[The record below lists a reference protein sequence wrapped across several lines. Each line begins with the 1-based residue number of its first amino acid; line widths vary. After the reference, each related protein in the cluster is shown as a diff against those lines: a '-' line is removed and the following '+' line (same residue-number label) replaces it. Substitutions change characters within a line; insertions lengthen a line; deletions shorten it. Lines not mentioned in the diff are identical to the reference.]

1 MSESEETPP
10 ARPLLRIVRGD
21 PSETELAALTAV
33 VAAAASAGGGEEPE
47 KPERT
52 SFWADR
58 AALVRRPLPQPGSG
72 AWRASAWPR

>member
-10 ARPLLRIVRGD
+10 ARPLLRVVRGTPD
-21 PSETELAALTAV
+21 EAELAALTAV
-33 VAAAASAGGGEEPE
+33 VAAVSSPGGDEPG

-72 AWRASAWPR
+72 AWRASALPR